1 MTDGSTQCLA
11 DVGWP
16 NVTLSSASFA
26 AFCRLRL
33 VFTSSFSSRF
43 VSRVIVVAH
52 LPVGLLLVVVSQ
64 CEVKLLAF
72 QIGLCHLDSDRV
84 AQLID
89 MVAATADKTIVFL
102 IEVVIIIV
110 QIAHRNHAFAMV
122 FVNLG
127 INSVALYATDMCV
140 EAFAQV
146 LSHELDHLVFDGVA
160 FGILSHLFH
169 VRAMFALLFY
179 VILVG

>member
-1 MTDGSTQCLA
+1 
-11 DVGWP
+11 
-16 NVTLSSASFA
+16 
-26 AFCRLRL
+26 
-33 VFTSSFSSRF
+33 
-43 VSRVIVVAH
+43 
-52 LPVGLLLVVVSQ
+52 
-64 CEVKLLAF
+64 
-72 QIGLCHLDSDRV
+72 
-84 AQLID
+84 
-89 MVAATADKTIVFL
+89 
-102 IEVVIIIV
+102 
-110 QIAHRNHAFAMV
+110 MV

-160 FGILSHLFH
+160 FGILSHLLH